1 EDADD
6 LEVVVGVPLQVLLT
20 VDTADD
26 GMSRHEDPRL
36 GAVAAGRPA
45 ALAGFDA
52 AVRVELRGRLAEV
65 PDVALLVLRVPVGRP
80 LLAPPVHVQ
89 AVTDRDALSTRD
101 APCPL
106 RDEDDVTGPLAVL
119 DPGVDPTRARKQ
131 RVPLVIH
138 PLAEVPP
145 MDARSAGRRQQ
156 PR

>member
-1 EDADD
+1 MTPERVSLMGAPNPHQLSAFVRALLGLLEDLAYPADVHLVVDDPGLEWRPLPCEEPVSAAGARADHGVEDADD

-65 PDVALLVLRVPVGRP
+65 PDVAL
-80 LLAPPVHVQ
+80 
-89 AVTDRDALSTRD
+89 
-101 APCPL
+101 
-106 RDEDDVTGPLAVL
+106 
-119 DPGVDPTRARKQ
+119 
-131 RVPLVIH
+131 
-138 PLAEVPP
+138 
-145 MDARSAGRRQQ
+145 
-156 PR
+156 